1 MPPPTPH
8 PTHPDPP
15 PSAQVLHYL
24 GLSALYTVNN
34 QLSFYILT
42 RADPGSLA
50 LGKSVA
56 PYLCALLLS
65 LAGQRLSS
73 LQWVCVIVQCCAIAI
88 VQFDPCKN
96 QGVLPVEA
104 YGLIALATSITAST
118 SVWNQMAIK
127 GFDVPVNLQNTIM
140 YSFGSAIAFGCHFAQ
155 PSAGGAGGGRGG
167 RHQQPADPGFFEGY
181 TPLAILLVVFQA
193 FHGLAVALV
202 YKYADAI
209 VKNFANSSV
218 MAILVVISAL
228 FLNLKTTVHSWLG
241 VIIVVVMTHCY
252 MNMAI
257 KSSPP
262 PEPPT
267 PAPGST
273 ESQRLLDAK
282 EVGDAEEGGVG
293 GIKN

>member
-1 MPPPTPH
+1 M
-8 PTHPDPP
+8 
-15 PSAQVLHYL
+15 LHYL

-167 RHQQPADPGFFEGY
+167 RHQQPAGPGFFEGY
-181 TPLAILLVVFQA
+181 TPLAILLVVFQVCE
-193 FHGLAVALV
+193 HVQPPSL
-202 YKYADAI
+202 
-209 VKNFANSSV
+209 
-218 MAILVVISAL
+218 
-228 FLNLKTTVHSWLG
+228 
-241 VIIVVVMTHCY
+241 
-252 MNMAI
+252 
-257 KSSPP
+257 PP
-262 PEPPT
+262 PIPPPIPPPNPIPNSHPYT
-267 PAPGST
+267 PPLHPPYPPPPNPIPNST
-273 ESQRLLDAK
+273 PTLHPFTPPP
-282 EVGDAEEGGVG
+282 VHTPP
-293 GIKN
+293 